1 MKIKL
6 VIGLFLT
13 FFITFSQNV
22 NFDNGNVIGKKY
34 FEEISVQLVHQ
45 KIIVPVVINGKT
57 YQFLLDTGA
66 PNIISKKVLAE
77 LNLQTTGEVKVSDAN
92 NQQQKTE
99 VAVIPS
105 MQIGTLIFENQ
116 VALVYDLD
124 NHNVLSCFGID
135 GFIGSNL
142 LRNSVIKISKNDKKI
157 IISNDIKN
165 LNPQIKPTKIKL
177 VGSQKAPYIQ
187 FDFLEDNKLV
197 ASDLVLID
205 TGMDGVYEMSN
216 RNFKKFEHLKNF
228 QVLGKSTG
236 ASGIGL
242 FGGGKSND
250 HTLLKVDSGKLNNTL
265 IDNLIIN
272 TTDDNNSRIGLDFL
286 NYGDL
291 IIDFKG
297 KNAYFEF
304 GNTITLKE
312 KSPKYESTVIE
323 GNYVIGFV
331 WDKKYAEI
339 MSFGDEIISIDS
351 NKIAEMNLC
360 QILGLKSILKD
371 KTSYNL
377 EIKNKENQIHTILI
391 EN

>member
-1 MKIKL
+1 MKSKFLI
-6 VIGLFLT
+6 ILFLT
-13 FFITFSQNV
+13 FSLTFSQNV
-22 NFDNGNVIGKKY
+22 NFDKGNIVGTKY
-34 FEEISVQLVHQ
+34 FEEIPVELVHQ

-66 PNIISKKVLAE
+66 PNIISNRVLAE
-77 LNLQTTGEVKVSDAN
+77 LNLEKTGEVKVSDAN
-92 NQQQKTE
+92 NLQQKTE

-105 MQIGTLIFENQ
+105 MKIGTLIFENQ

-157 IISNDIKN
+157 IISNDIKK
-165 LNPQIKPTKIKL
+165 LNPQKKPTKIKL
-177 VGSQKAPYIQ
+177 FGTQKAPYIQ
-187 FDFLEDNKLV
+187 FDFLENNKMV
-197 ASDLVLID
+197 ASDMVLID
-205 TGMDGVYEMSN
+205 TGMDGIYEMSN
-216 RNFKKFEHLKNF
+216 RNFEKFKHLKNF
-228 QVLGKSTG
+228 EILGKSTG

-242 FGGGKSND
+242 FGGGNSNE
-250 HTLLKVDSGKLNNTL
+250 HTLLKVDSAILNNSL
-265 IDNLIIN
+265 FSNLIIN

-291 IIDFKG
+291 IIDFKT

-304 GNTITLKE
+304 GSTVALTE
-312 KSPKYESTVIE
+312 KTPKYEATVID
-323 GNYVIGFV
+323 GKYVIGLV
-331 WDKKYAEI
+331 WDKKHAEI
-339 MSFGDEIISIDS
+339 MNFGDEIISVDS

-360 QILGLKSILKD
+360 QILALKQILKE
-371 KTSYNL
+371 KTSYKL
-377 EIKNKENQIHTILI
+377 EIKNKENHIHTIQI

>member
-1 MKIKL
+1 MKIK
-6 VIGLFLT
+6 IFIPLFLT
-13 FFITFSQNV
+13 FFITFSQNIK
-22 NFDNGNVIGKKY
+22 FDKGNIVGEKY
-34 FEEISVQLVHQ
+34 FEEISVELVHQ

-66 PNIISKKVLAE
+66 PNIISKKVLDE
-77 LNLQTTGEVKVSDAN
+77 LNLEKTGEVKVSDAN
-92 NQQQKTE
+92 NQKQKTE
-99 VAVIPS
+99 ATVIPS
-105 MQIGTLIFENQ
+105 MQIGTLVFENQ

-157 IISNDIKN
+157 IISNDIKK
-165 LNPQIKPTKIKL
+165 LNPQKKPTKIKL
-177 VGSQKAPYIQ
+177 FGSQKAPYIQ
-187 FDFLEDNKLV
+187 FDFLENNKVV

-205 TGMDGVYEMSN
+205 TGMDGIYEMSN
-216 RNFKKFEHLKNF
+216 RNFKKFEHLPNF
-228 QVLGKSTG
+228 QILEKSIG
-236 ASGIGL
+236 SSGVGL
-242 FGGGKSND
+242 FGGGRSNE

-265 IDNLIIN
+265 IDNLVIN

-291 IIDFKG
+291 IIDFKRN
-297 KNAYFEF
+297 NAYFEF
-304 GNTITLKE
+304 GSTIILKE
-312 KSPKYESTVIE
+312 KAPKYESTVID
-323 GNYVIGFV
+323 GKYVIGFV

-351 NKIAEMNLC
+351 NKIAEMSLC
-360 QILGLKSILKD
+360 QILGLKSILKE
-371 KTSYNL
+371 KTNYYI